1 MNREEIL
8 ERVSHCLS
16 EVLDIEMADIHETST
31 LINDL
36 GADSLDLLDLI
47 FNLEQQFNIKLSVR
61 YLEKRAKD
69 DLGGVP
75 VEIDGV
81 YTPEAMERIRES
93 MPEVPPEELP
103 DGLTVQELPLRFRVA
118 TMVNLVEKTLEEK
131 NV

>member
-61 YLEKRAKD
+61 YLEKKAKD

-93 MPEVPPEELP
+93 MPEVPPGELP